1 MGDNPL
7 YDGLDSGELSRG
19 TPLIIPFEAYWYCKQ
34 LKKKSLRFIEIKNVS
49 NNALTEF
56 TNGARTDFGG
66 KNLHRH
72 ILRYEREGLFRRK
85 ERGAKET
92 VIEVIFDA
100 IEEEAKRQ
108 QAKYEFSEGN
118 NLSLYRITKPHTKTS
133 RDSINRWRGIIESIT
148 ISDKVSDPIVTKHRI
163 ITEELKSSDKAIC
176 NVTHA

>member
-7 YDGLDSGELSRG
+7 YDGLNPGELSRG

-34 LKKKSLRFIEIKNVS
+34 LKKKSLRFIEIKNIS

-72 ILRYEREGLFRRK
+72 ILRYEQEGLFRRK

-92 VIEVIFDA
+92 EIEVIFDA
-100 IEEEAKRQ
+100 IEEEHKRQ
-108 QAKYEFSEGN
+108 QAKYDFSEGD
-118 NLSLYRITKPHTKTS
+118 NLSFYRIVKPPTETC
-133 RDSINRWRGIIESIT
+133 RDSINRWRGINESIK
-148 ISDKVSDPIVTKHRI
+148 IADAVAIKVTKEILLR
-163 ITEELKSSDKAIC
+163 
-176 NVTHA
+176 